1 MPLGVGAILL
11 APVAAGYSEWLAASP
26 VRTWLP
32 VVCAALTVP
41 MQLYAL
47 ARVMTRFE
55 RGISAGLNPF
65 GGVWTPPLGS
75 AVPILCAL
83 VGAVLLGVIVTRS
96 SVRPT
101 PVLSTAN
108 TLSN

>member
-1 MPLGVGAILL
+1 VG
-11 APVAAGYSEWLAASP
+11 
-26 VRTWLP
+26 
-32 VVCAALTVP
+32 AALTVP

-47 ARVMTRFE
+47 ARVMTRFN
-55 RGISAGLNPF
+55 RGIAAGLDPF

-75 AVPILCAL
+75 AVPLLCAL
-83 VGAVLLGVIVTRS
+83 VGTGLLGVIVTRS

-101 PVLSTAN
+101 AVHSTAN